1 MLSPVRQVL
10 SHLSA
15 SSGPCQAERLYHD
28 LLLNEEG
35 VTSCEVFFF
44 FVSNLCIAF
53 SITFFLYLISAL
65 HSALLFFLNL
75 TICIAR
81 RYHTVG

>member
-35 VTSCEVFFF
+35 VTSCEDF
-44 FVSNLCIAF
+44 
-53 SITFFLYLISAL
+53 FFLYLISAL
-65 HSALLFFLNL
+65 HSALLFF
-75 TICIAR
+75 CI
-81 RYHTVG
+81 